1 MAEYKTI
8 NLDNI
13 AIERRAYATCSKEVV
28 KGFYIMPIKFLDDN
42 TIVVAVRD
50 NLKEEKLET
59 LVKELSFHLKKDV
72 CPVLA
77 TKKQIKKAH
86 KRYYKK

>member
-1 MAEYKTI
+1 MAEYKKI
-8 NLDNI
+8 NLDNATI
-13 AIERRAYATCSKEVV
+13 DPRAYDACSKELV
-28 KGFYIMPIKFLDDN
+28 KGLYIMPIRFLDDD
-42 TIVVAVRD
+42 TIVIAVKD

-77 TKKQIKKAH
+77 TKKQIKTAH